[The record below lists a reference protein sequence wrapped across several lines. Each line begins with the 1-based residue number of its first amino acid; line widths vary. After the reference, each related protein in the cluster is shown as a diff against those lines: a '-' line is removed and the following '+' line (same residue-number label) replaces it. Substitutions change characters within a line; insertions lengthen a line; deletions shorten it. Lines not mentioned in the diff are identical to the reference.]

1 MRRIRILE
9 HGFGLRSKAQK
20 ARALADQRRIDGTRT
35 RFGDSV
41 LKKFSNLM
49 QSIIEPARLNGKN
62 FNKSHYTREDI
73 IRERKRLGRK

>member
-9 HGFGLRSKAQK
+9 HGFGLRAKAQK

-41 LKKFSNLM
+41 LKKFSN
-49 QSIIEPARLNGKN
+49 
-62 FNKSHYTREDI
+62 
-73 IRERKRLGRK
+73 